1 MAHTHVALL
10 RGINVGG
17 HKMVAMSDLRE
28 CVSALGFEDP
38 CTLLQ
43 SGNLVFRSPK
53 LTGEALERALAAGVG
68 KRLGMEI
75 DFFVRSAKDWQALV
89 AANPFVR
96 EATEDPGHLIV
107 HFLRARPAPK
117 TLAALQAAIAG
128 REVAKAAGPQ
138 AYIVYPDGMG
148 RSRLTPAILD
158 KHLGRGTA
166 RNWNTVLKVK
176 SLLEARG

>member
-28 CVSALGFEDP
+28 CVSSLGFEDP

-75 DFFVRSAKDWQALV
+75 DFFVRSAKEWQALI
-89 AANPFVR
+89 AANPFVH
-96 EATEDPGHLIV
+96 EATEDPSRLIV
-107 HFLRARPAPK
+107 HFLRTRPAAK
-117 TLAALQAAIAG
+117 TLDALKAAIVG
-128 REVAKAAGPQ
+128 REVVKAVGPQ

-158 KHLGRGTA
+158 KYLGRGTA
-166 RNWNTVLKVK
+166 RNWNTILKVK
-176 SLLEARG
+176 DALS